1 MAGTSKSTDTP
12 APRVLARAAHENL
25 GEFERR
31 VRRRPGLGGAAACL
45 VTLVVA
51 MNFLVNGPE
60 NLWGRGVVV
69 VGLLIVTT
77 WGYVW
82 FQRVRGGL
90 YVFSGGFVD
99 AAGRRVFSVAWS
111 QIRSIQGQGT
121 LFAVGSLPAGS
132 AFAYEV
138 AFTSRVTGLEAVWRF
153 NTTYIDVPEVA
164 GLISRRSG
172 VPVTGLTEPSPL

>member
-1 MAGTSKSTDTP
+1 
-12 APRVLARAAHENL
+12 
-25 GEFERR
+25 
-31 VRRRPGLGGAAACL
+31 
-45 VTLVVA
+45 
-51 MNFLVNGPE
+51 
-60 NLWGRGVVV
+60 
-69 VGLLIVTT
+69 
-77 WGYVW
+77 
-82 FQRVRGGL
+82 
-90 YVFSGGFVD
+90 VFSGGFVD